1 MTATTPDTEP
11 RKPIRMGEI
20 ALAMATRPHAEPTSS
35 VRINR
40 SVTNGRW
47 GIEVDVTMHDAA
59 AAYAK
64 AVELA
69 RLAESEFPYIETP
82 PSVGPTTKAK
92 TDAKGKGPS
101 NKVPF

>member
-1 MTATTPDTEP
+1 
-11 RKPIRMGEI
+11 
-20 ALAMATRPHAEPTSS
+20 
-35 VRINR
+35 
-40 SVTNGRW
+40 
-47 GIEVDVTMHDAA
+47 MHDAA